1 MAFLLLTLLIPLFK
15 IRKPLVV
22 SQWRNSHFCWHLLAQ
37 KCAPG
42 FYRDAI
48 GLFLGKC
55 VPCNCHGHSDQC
67 LDGSGICL
75 VISPPGLFISIAY
88 LIHPSIFQSALSS
101 QGSRGVPEPIPAA
114 FGQ

>member
-1 MAFLLLTLLIPLFK
+1 MSSRYGIPFIDTL
-15 IRKPLVV
+15 
-22 SQWRNSHFCWHLLAQ
+22 NSLNLLAQ

-75 VISPPGLFISIAY
+75 VSSMQIIGILKWLLIDSKSHLNEGLF
-88 LIHPSIFQSALSS
+88 L
-101 QGSRGVPEPIPAA
+101 GAA
-114 FGQ
+114 TFMKNLASVCILLNVFTF